1 MNKQSFIGD
10 MWKAAV
16 EIKCNY
22 ENSKNIDH
30 VEILQRHVGGKYSY
44 LILRVFDELDNAS
57 VLLSSDI
64 LADMSMKCEYYES
77 TFNVRCNYFFL
88 KDTHT
93 DKLYTG
99 MIVN

>member
-1 MNKQSFIGD
+1 MVSFIGD

-30 VEILQRHVGGKYSY
+30 VEILQKHVGGKYSY
-44 LILRVFDELDNAS
+44 IILRVFDELNNGV
-57 VLLSSDI
+57 VLFNNDDLVG
-64 LADMSMKCEYYES
+64 MSTRCKYYES
-77 TFNVRCNYFFL
+77 TFNIRCNYFFL
-88 KDTHT
+88 KDIHT
-93 DKLYTG
+93 YKLYTG